1 VNVDR
6 HPVRA
11 PLTLPLPFECLP
23 PAHDTDL
30 TGLRAALAA
39 DEFTGRE
46 PVLFYIAR
54 IQRHDDVLASVI
66 ELDPDALVEAD
77 RLDALHAAGQDEGRL
92 HGLPV
97 LLKDNIATGDRLRNT
112 AGAAVLAD
120 HVPPHGA
127 FLGDRLRPAGALV
140 LGNWSVWS
148 AA

>member
-1 VNVDR
+1 
-6 HPVRA
+6 
-11 PLTLPLPFECLP
+11 LTLPLPFECLP

-77 RLDALHAAGQDEGRL
+77 RLDALHAAG
-92 HGLPV
+92 
-97 LLKDNIATGDRLRNT
+97 DRLRNT